1 MFSALRSQEMSLPAS
16 AGAVIFNWEASSYF
30 KVRYDAASFCK
41 VVAILRNNHTNI
53 PIVERAQLLDDQAP
67 LAMPNPNCRP
77 CGIAAWF
84 HMQEYLKKERDYI
97 PWRIALNHL
106 ERLRKMLAGPLMGT
120 RFTRWMDNLVQTYF
134 DHRGYGMERENTENQ
149 MRLKRRMVD
158 YACNRA
164 DTAFSLPC
172 REEALAQVKVWMKSN
187 SSKNPISPFLRNAF
201 YKVVWIEASMEGNSE
216 VVDSFLKKYEEAKT
230 MRFMRQEH
238 FMQLKEAY
246 DMYTIIASD
255 SEEAGIIKGGE
266 ASQRG
271 LEMEIFCS
279 TIVDDKFSSDLPEVG
294 HKTLRKCW
302 HKIKESEKAV
312 KIVKELVGEVVLG
325 NEVESLEKW
334 AREENVREDVRQAVE
349 EITDKAKA
357 QLKCAGMVARTL
369 DKLLPE

>member
-1 MFSALRSQEMSLPAS
+1 
-16 AGAVIFNWEASSYF
+16 
-30 KVRYDAASFCK
+30 
-41 VVAILRNNHTNI
+41 
-53 PIVERAQLLDDQAP
+53 
-67 LAMPNPNCRP
+67 
-77 CGIAAWF
+77 
-84 HMQEYLKKERDYI
+84 
-97 PWRIALNHL
+97 
-106 ERLRKMLAGPLMGT
+106 
-120 RFTRWMDNLVQTYF
+120 
-134 DHRGYGMERENTENQ
+134 
-149 MRLKRRMVD
+149 
-158 YACNRA
+158 
-164 DTAFSLPC
+164 
-172 REEALAQVKVWMKSN
+172 
-187 SSKNPISPFLRNAF
+187 
-201 YKVVWIEASMEGNSE
+201 MEGNSE